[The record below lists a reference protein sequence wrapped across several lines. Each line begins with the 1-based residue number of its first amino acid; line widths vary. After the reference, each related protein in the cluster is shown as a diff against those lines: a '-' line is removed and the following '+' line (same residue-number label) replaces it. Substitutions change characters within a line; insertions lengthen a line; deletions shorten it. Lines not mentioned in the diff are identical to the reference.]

1 MEKRNMVLTIEWN
14 RDDIVKVLEQEG
26 ISPSEENIQKLILE
40 KNLRFLEDQLI
51 ERGWEVLGTLAR
63 NIIKK

>member
-1 MEKRNMVLTIEWN
+1 MEKRNIVLRIEWN

-26 ISPSEENIQKLILE
+26 ISPSKENILKLISE
-40 KNLRFLEDQLI
+40 KNLKFLEDQSI

>member
-1 MEKRNMVLTIEWN
+1 MEKENVILTIEWN
-14 RDDIVKVLEQEG
+14 RDDIVKILEKEG
-26 ISPSEENIQKLILE
+26 ISQNEENIQKLILGNNI
-40 KNLRFLEDQLI
+40 KFLEEQSL